1 MKGITFNAEK
11 ETVKAILAG
20 CKTVTR
26 QLLKPQP
33 DGGRYVMDCDE
44 EGHTFDIMCG
54 KSAPGFCVDFAHV
67 AKAPYWV
74 GDVLYV
80 KEATWEWPGGYEYRA
95 DQNQDEELG
104 YIWTRPDRMPKE
116 AARIFL
122 RVTRV
127 RPERLQEISLE
138 DMQKDFCF
146 NKYAVEAVGRDTL
159 ASIQWDSTIKK
170 KDIPVYGWNANPWVW
185 VIEFERIS
193 KEEADEIE
201 KGKVIVMM

>member
-33 DGGRYVMDCDE
+33 DGGRFVMDCDE
-44 EGHTFDIMCG
+44 EGHTFDIMCR
-54 KSAPGFCVDFAHV
+54 KHAPGFCIDFAHI
-67 AKAPYWV
+67 AKAPYWT
-74 GDVLYV
+74 GDILYV
-80 KEATWEWPGGYEYRA
+80 QESTWKWPGGYEYKS
-95 DQNQDEELG
+95 DQDDDDSG
-104 YIWTRPDRMPKE
+104 YIWTRRDRMPRE

-122 RVTRV
+122 RVTHV
-127 RPERLQEISLE
+127 GAERIRDISLE
-138 DMQKDFCF
+138 DMERDFGFCR
-146 NKYAVEAVGRDTL
+146 YAVEAVGRDALAAPKWNSTL
-159 ASIQWDSTIKK
+159 KK

-193 KEEADEIE
+193 KEETDEIE